1 MSSGTGR
8 NRRRVPRF
16 GCASTD
22 TQRGVTMTGS
32 RCTRARIISKERLP
46 APMTIEAR
54 NSTVGMPEARRI
66 SPTRSRLRM
75 WAEAGSAVPA
85 VTRPPR

>member
-1 MSSGTGR
+1 MAI
-8 NRRRVPRF
+8 
-16 GCASTD
+16 GCACTV

-75 WAEAGSAVPA
+75 WADAGSAVPA